1 MKERVEERR
10 KEGVRQEEGKGR
22 QRERRT
28 EMISSITRTHCVS
41 CALHILSPC
50 ILMVIRALAQF
61 LLLLLLLF
69 SFLMDNATES

>member
-10 KEGVRQEEGKGR
+10 KGGVRQEEGKGR
-22 QRERRT
+22 QKERRT

-50 ILMVIRALAQF
+50 ILMVIPGTGAIF
-61 LLLLLLLF
+61 IIIIIIILF
-69 SFLMDNATES
+69 SNG

>member
-10 KEGVRQEEGKGR
+10 KGGVQWEEGKGR

-28 EMISSITRTHCVS
+28 EMMISSITRTHCVS

-50 ILMVIRALAQF
+50 ILMVIPGTGAIF
-61 LLLLLLLF
+61 IVIIIIILF
-69 SFLMDNATES
+69 SNG